1 MLSVPFLKVIL
12 REIFSSGRVERITEP
27 DLVMDDP
34 EKVLAYTRAGR
45 EDGVMAPVY
54 LFHAAHVCDLINPGE
69 TVVDLACG
77 PATQLGLIARLNPEI
92 NFIGVD
98 LSQPM
103 LDKADAYINEQKLLN
118 VKTVKDNIAELA
130 KFEDNS
136 VDAVFSTMALHHLP
150 DQSAL
155 KETFSAIKRILKP
168 GGGVYLA
175 DFARLKSA
183 KSINYFA
190 YQYADRQ
197 PELFTLDYYYSLN
210 AAFSL
215 RDFNEAKKQL
225 PTHVNFYKLFLL
237 PFMVAFKSNPR
248 RQCIPDSLMNTL
260 RNIENQLPGHHKVDI
275 KDLKET
281 FRLGGLKTD
290 LLQ

>member
-1 MLSVPFLKVIL
+1 MLSIPFLKVIL
-12 REIFSSGRVERITEP
+12 REIFSSGRVARVPEP

-54 LFHAAHVCDLINPGE
+54 LFHAAHICEVINPGE

-77 PATQLGLIARLNPEI
+77 PATQLGMIARLNPET
-92 NFIGVD
+92 NFVGVD

-103 LDKADAYINEQKLLN
+103 LDKANAYINEQKLTN
-118 VKTVKDNIAELA
+118 VKTAKGNITELSM
-130 KFEDNS
+130 FEDNS

-150 DQSAL
+150 DKNAL
-155 KETFSAIKRILKP
+155 KETFSAIRRILKP

-197 PELFTLDYYYSLN
+197 PELFTLDYLYSLN

-215 RDFNEAKKQL
+215 DDFIEAKSQL
-225 PTHVNFYKLFLL
+225 PADVDFYKLFLL
-237 PFMVAFKSNPR
+237 PFMVALKSKPR
-248 RQCIPDSLMNTL
+248 RKSVPDELIRTL
-260 RNIENQLPGHHKVDI
+260 KNIENNLPEHHKVDI

-281 FRLGGLKTD
+281 FKLGGLKTN
-290 LLQ
+290 LLK